1 MKQKHFFARMAGIA
15 AALLLF
21 HPLAAQARRHTY
33 PAPDLEG
40 AVSPAAAAKALLPY
54 LVGTYPHPRS
64 RYACLI
70 DANNGKV
77 LYQIGADVHREPA
90 SLTKIMAAT
99 VLLRHGKLS
108 DIVTAPPQ
116 VKGVPESSLHLR
128 PGERLSLEDLLYAML
143 LRSANDT
150 PIAGGTY
157 LAGSVPK
164 FVDMMNQQAALE
176 GCTGTHFVTPNGL
189 YNPNHYSTAHDM
201 ARMARYAVLNLPVF
215 DDIVKTQSY
224 RLHRSI
230 DQQDTLVTNTS
241 ASYLKIFP
249 GADGIKTG
257 YISQAG
263 HCFVGSATRG
273 GWRLIAV
280 ALDSPKCR
288 EDVMGMLSYGFAH
301 FQQHLAAPAGTPE
314 GDVTLPETGMR
325 VPVSTLRDL
334 CDIVPS
340 PAAANA
346 PVVNYTVQVTPLQSS
361 QIQMPIH
368 AGDTIGTV
376 TLMAN
381 GKPVGDTDAIATRN
395 AAAAAPTA
403 SRLGGFGK
411 GMQILGKI
419 AGTVLVSLA
428 AISFA
433 AFATLKIYAR
443 ASTKNHGRRRTRLA
457 S

>member
-1 MKQKHFFARMAGIA
+1 MAVVA
-15 AALLLF
+15 SALLF
-21 HPLAAQARRHTY
+21 SHPLGAQARHHAR

-40 AVSPAAAAKALLPY
+40 AVTPAAAAKALQPY
-54 LVGTYPHPRS
+54 LVGTFPHPRS
-64 RYACLI
+64 QYAVLI

-77 LYQIGADVHREPA
+77 LYQVGAEVHREPA

-108 DIVTAPPQ
+108 DIVTAPPE

-189 YNPNHYSTAHDM
+189 YNPGHYSTAHDM

-230 DQQDTLVTNTS
+230 DQQDTLVTNTA

-280 ALDSPKCR
+280 ALDSSKCR
-288 EDVMGMLSYGFAH
+288 EDVMGMLSYGFEH
-301 FQQHLAAPAGTPE
+301 FQQHLVATAGTPE
-314 GDVTLPETGMR
+314 GDLALPNGGMR

-334 CDIVPS
+334 DDIVAS
-340 PAAANA
+340 PAPAEA
-346 PVVNYTVQVTPLQSS
+346 PKVVYTTQVTPLQPS
-361 QIQMPIH
+361 QIRMPVR
-368 AGDTIGTV
+368 AGDVVGTV
-376 TLMAN
+376 TLLAD
-381 GKPVGDTDAIATRN
+381 GKPVGDTDAVATRN
-395 AAAAAPTA
+395 MSAATPLATNF
-403 SRLGGFGK
+403 GGIGK
-411 GMQILGKI
+411 GVRILGKI

-428 AISFA
+428 AISFM

-443 ASTKNHGRRRTRLA
+443 ASTKNHGRRRARLA